1 MARVSLSLEGF
12 HNGVLGGRQLR
23 PLDGWCARS
32 ATRGTQHAGSERR
45 AGGPLWSRAGT
56 EHQPRS
62 GPSPIAVVGK
72 NPRVGYEPRMV
83 SEPGAPR
90 TTRWVPLALLALAL
104 LLRLRGLITFPLEQD
119 ELYTVQEA
127 TQLFRTTLKPGISGR
142 PLYYLLEH
150 VLLAAGAAATGI
162 LGSLTHPTFLFAGL
176 GAALGAQLVM
186 PDGTFG
192 WRWPSRRAWR
202 WLWGPW
208 AAVLVAG
215 YAVLRLTGQVGA
227 LRNFQGRGLL
237 ATLRL
242 LPAMVQWTTP
252 TVCAAGGMGAL
263 LLLALRER
271 PAWRRFGAMAL
282 VGIASTTVLLFVL
295 ATRTDVYADY
305 GIAMLPLVFVASGAL
320 VALGA
325 EQMVRGGGW
334 FAAAAATVIA
344 AGVLPSTV
352 SHLSDGTRFDYRPAL
367 RAVAATAP
375 TVPVLTWPIVIGRY
389 YAPGL
394 DNRELDLRPEALDA
408 ALGAAGDLWVI
419 LSVREYGLVGD
430 DTGQGSA
437 WLATHCRPVLT
448 HQGVRLD
455 SRVYRVELE
464 RCRKVP

>member
-1 MARVSLSLEGF
+1 GF
-12 HNGVLGGRQLR
+12 HDGVLGGRQLR

-32 ATRGTQHAGSERR
+32 ATRRTQHAGSERR

-90 TTRWVPLALLALAL
+90 TTRWVPLALVALAL

-150 VLLAAGAAATGI
+150 VLLAAGPATPLLLRLPPLLFGLAGVWATWRLGARLFGVTAGWVAGLLVAISPWHLYMSGFARYWSLVYLLVTLLFLCLAVAASTDRSRDYAGAAATGI

-176 GAALGAQLVM
+176 GAA
-186 PDGTFG
+186 
-192 WRWPSRRAWR
+192 
-202 WLWGPW
+202 
-208 AAVLVAG
+208 
-215 YAVLRLTGQVGA
+215 
-227 LRNFQGRGLL
+227 
-237 ATLRL
+237 LRL

-325 EQMVRGGGW
+325 E
-334 FAAAAATVIA
+334 
-344 AGVLPSTV
+344 
-352 SHLSDGTRFDYRPAL
+352 
-367 RAVAATAP
+367 
-375 TVPVLTWPIVIGRY
+375 
-389 YAPGL
+389 
-394 DNRELDLRPEALDA
+394 
-408 ALGAAGDLWVI
+408 
-419 LSVREYGLVGD
+419 
-430 DTGQGSA
+430 
-437 WLATHCRPVLT
+437 
-448 HQGVRLD
+448 
-455 SRVYRVELE
+455 
-464 RCRKVP
+464 

>member
-1 MARVSLSLEGF
+1 MGLRQLRGLQVCLRPGADDEPVRPAGRRVRRPLGCRLPGQRGRAPRRSESVRLGLRRPMARVSLSLEGF
-12 HNGVLGGRQLR
+12 HDGVLGGRQLR

-32 ATRGTQHAGSERR
+32 ATRRTQHAGSERR

-90 TTRWVPLALLALAL
+90 TTRWVPLALVALAL

-150 VLLAAGAAATGI
+150 VLLAAGPATP
-162 LGSLTHPTFLFAGL
+162 LLMRLPPLLFGLAGVWATWRL
-176 GAALGAQLVM
+176 GARL
-186 PDGTFG
+186 FG
-192 WRWPSRRAWR
+192 VTAGWV
-202 WLWGPW
+202 
-208 AAVLVAG
+208 AVLVAG

-282 VGIASTTVLLFVL
+282 VGIASTTVLLF
-295 ATRTDVYADY
+295 
-305 GIAMLPLVFVASGAL
+305 
-320 VALGA
+320 
-325 EQMVRGGGW
+325 
-334 FAAAAATVIA
+334 
-344 AGVLPSTV
+344 
-352 SHLSDGTRFDYRPAL
+352 
-367 RAVAATAP
+367 
-375 TVPVLTWPIVIGRY
+375 
-389 YAPGL
+389 
-394 DNRELDLRPEALDA
+394 
-408 ALGAAGDLWVI
+408 
-419 LSVREYGLVGD
+419 
-430 DTGQGSA
+430 
-437 WLATHCRPVLT
+437 
-448 HQGVRLD
+448 
-455 SRVYRVELE
+455 
-464 RCRKVP
+464 